1 MLFAWYLTIAK
12 KDAIMTPKSRINKI
26 DELIK
31 LYGSIC
37 CWCCKQLKRDEI
49 TVEHLLPKSYNGSDA
64 LDNLFLACKSC
75 NNSRGNRLVPPKYSP
90 QSIGNQKILEC
101 LKTTKH
107 LPCKKLNE

>member
-1 MLFAWYLTIAK
+1 MVRLTIAK
-12 KDAIMTPKSRINKI
+12 RYVTMNPKSKLNKI
-26 DELIK
+26 EQLIE

-64 LDNLFLACKSC
+64 LDNLCLACQSC

-107 LPCKKLNE
+107 LPWKKLKE